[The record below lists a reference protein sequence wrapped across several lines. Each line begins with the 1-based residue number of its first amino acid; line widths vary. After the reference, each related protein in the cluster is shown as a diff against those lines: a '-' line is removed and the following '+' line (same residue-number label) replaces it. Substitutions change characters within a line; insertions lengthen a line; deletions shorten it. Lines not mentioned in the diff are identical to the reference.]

1 MHSDKEKEIRIRG
14 ARVHNLKN
22 INVDIPRDKLT
33 VITGLSGSGKSSLA
47 FDTIYAEGQRRYMET
62 MSPYVRHILG
72 IPERP
77 DADSIDGLSPVISI
91 AQKTVGANPR
101 STVGTITEI
110 YDFLRVL
117 YARAA
122 TAYSRITGE
131 KMIKYND
138 AQITDLLAENFR
150 DRKTILL
157 APLVKGRKGHYKE
170 LFEQLAKKGF
180 TETRIDGTVTA
191 IKPDLKLDRYKNH
204 FIELLVGKIIPSPEN
219 RDSLRSSVALAMML
233 GKGEMMAMEPEKDNV
248 RHYSRK
254 LMCPTSGV
262 SYAEPAPHSFSFN
275 SPRGACPRCNGL
287 GSIPEIDPEK
297 LIPDSNVSIKKGGIL
312 PLGAYK
318 NNIVFAKLEAIA
330 RKYDFSLDD
339 KIRDIPD
346 DAMSAILY
354 GTEEPLKIDNLP
366 GLSGTYAL
374 SFDGLMNIL
383 YAPKNNDE
391 ADERGGGERYVKYI
405 TCSECNGTRLNKE
418 ALHFRF
424 GEKNIAEL
432 STMNLDELYGFLSAT
447 ADTTD
452 GKTRIVAEAPLKEI
466 FGRLTFLRDV
476 GLNYLSLDRP
486 AGTLSG
492 GEAQRIR
499 LATQIGSQLVN
510 VLYILDE
517 PSIGLHQR
525 DNIKLID
532 SLKRLRDAENTV
544 IVVEHDEDMIRSA
557 DFVLDIGPLAGERGG
572 EVTAQGSPDEIA
584 KGDSLTALYLDGRKS
599 IETPPQRRKGNG
611 KQITLEG
618 ATGNNLK
625 NLTATFPLGVFI
637 CVTGVSGSGK
647 SSLVNETLH
656 PILSRHFYRS
666 LKDALPYKS
675 VKGIEHIDKVVEVD
689 QSPIGRSPRS
699 NPATYT
705 NVFTL
710 VRKLFESVPEA
721 KTRGYSAGRF
731 SFNVKGG
738 RCEECRGAGV
748 KVVEMNFLPDV
759 HVMCPSCGGKRY
771 NRQTLEVKYKNK
783 NICEVLDMTV
793 EEACPFFEHVPAI
806 YRHLKTMRDVGL
818 GYLRLGQPGTTLSGG
833 ENQRVKLA
841 AELAKR
847 DTGNTFFILDEPTTG
862 LHFEDVKALLDVL
875 NKLVERGN
883 TVLVI
888 EHNLDVIKT
897 ADHVIDLGPEGGTGG
912 GEIICTG
919 TPEEIAAGNKGF
931 TAPFLHRKLVG

>member
-1 MHSDKEKEIRIRG
+1 MHPDQEKKIRIRG

-22 INVDIPRDKLT
+22 ISVDIPRDRLT

-62 MSPYVRHILG
+62 MSPYARHILG
-72 IPERP
+72 TPERP

-122 TAYSRITGE
+122 TAYSYVTGE
-131 KMIKYND
+131 KMVKYTD
-138 AQITDLLAENFR
+138 AQITGLLDRNFR
-150 DRKTILL
+150 DKKTLLL
-157 APLVKGRKGHYKE
+157 APVVKGRKGHYKE

-180 TETRIDGTVTA
+180 TEVRIDGTMTE
-191 IKPDLKLDRYKNH
+191 IKPGLKLDRYRNH
-204 FIELLVGKIIPSPEN
+204 FIELTVGKIVPSPDN
-219 RDSLRSSVALAMML
+219 CNALRTSVALAMMH
-233 GKGEMMAMEPEKDNV
+233 GKGEMMAMELETGTV
-248 RHYSRK
+248 RYYSRK
-254 LMCPTSGV
+254 LMCPVSGI

-297 LIPDSNVSIKKGGIL
+297 LVPDSNVSIRKGGIL
-312 PLGAYK
+312 PLGAFK
-318 NNIVFAKLEAIA
+318 SNIVFAKLEAIA
-330 RKYDFSLDD
+330 RKYEFSLDD
-339 KIRDIPD
+339 RICDIPD
-346 DAMSAILY
+346 EAMSAILY
-354 GTEEPLKIDNLP
+354 GTEEPLKIDSLP
-366 GLSGTYAL
+366 GLSGSYAL
-374 SFDGLMNIL
+374 SFDGLINIL
-383 YAPKNNDE
+383 YSPESGDE
-391 ADERGGGERYVKYI
+391 SGERYLKYI
-405 TCSECNGTRLNKE
+405 PCSECRGTRLNRE

-432 STMNLDELYGFLSAT
+432 STMSLDELNEFLA
-447 ADTTD
+447 AAA
-452 GKTRIVAEAPLKEI
+452 GKIDRKTSPVAEVPLREI
-466 FGRLTFLRDV
+466 FGRLSFLRDV

-557 DFVLDIGPLAGERGG
+557 DFVLDIGPRAGERGG
-572 EVTAQGSPDEIA
+572 EVTAQGSPDEIL
-584 KGDSLTALYLDGRKS
+584 KSDSLTALYLAGRKS
-599 IETPPQRRKGNG
+599 IETPPERRKGNG
-611 KQITLEG
+611 KQLLLEG

-625 NLTATFPLGVFI
+625 NLTVAFPLGVLI

-647 SSLVNETLH
+647 SSLINETLH

-666 LKDALPYKS
+666 LKDALPYS
-675 VKGIEHIDKVVEVD
+675 SLKGIEHIDKVVEVD

-705 NVFTL
+705 NVFTF
-710 VRKLFESVPEA
+710 VRKLFEAVPEA
-721 KTRGYSAGRF
+721 RTRGYSAGRF

-748 KVVEMNFLPDV
+748 KIVEMNFLPDV
-759 HVMCPSCGGKRY
+759 HVTCPSCGGKRY

-793 EEACPFFEHVPAI
+793 EEACPFFETIPAI

-833 ENQRVKLA
+833 ESQRVKLA

-888 EHNLDVIKT
+888 EHNLDVVKT

-912 GEIICTG
+912 GEIICVG
-919 TPEEIAAGNKGF
+919 TPEEIVAGNRGF
-931 TAPFLHRKLVG
+931 TAAFLQRKLFG